1 MTDTEF
7 KTFVER
13 AETAPPEFKTIF
25 NDFWRDTEAHY
36 DFFADLQNT
45 NYEQMD
51 KIVFS
56 IQRFLNETEE
66 NVKSNKKDLMDTL
79 ALSAA
84 LQKEE
89 RAALIDAHAFVE
101 DWYANNDETLTHLKL
116 LVGAYILFASG
127 IDLKKNQYHQP
138 REKPF
143 LSIAEMRKRSTE
155 RMQDVLLSIAEKR
168 SWPWRTQAE
177 TSSPQVLYEMLP
189 NGDNEEQIDQIVASS
204 KPEGIRLPPSVA
216 PTAAAPS
223 PAEPRPLYRDLSAAP
238 SPPVMGSKPSLVAP
252 PAAAP
257 VRPPAAALSPLRMG
271 SKPSSPAQSAY
282 SSPLLESIRSST
294 RGTPLMDRNPRDVL
308 DEISKFLKCALALRK
323 HCKRNTGFYQI

>member
-7 KTFVER
+7 QTFVER

-25 NDFWRDTEAHY
+25 NDFWRDTVSHY

-45 NYEQMD
+45 NYEKMD
-51 KIVFS
+51 EIVFS
-56 IQRFLNETEE
+56 LQRFLNETE
-66 NVKSNKKDLMDTL
+66 NDVQRNKKVLMDTL
-79 ALSAA
+79 AVQQLGEA

-138 REKPF
+138 REKP
-143 LSIAEMRKRSTE
+143 LLTIDEMRKRSTE

-168 SWPWRTQAE
+168 SWPWRTQAKP
-177 TSSPQVLYEMLP
+177 SSPQVLYEMLP

-252 PAAAP
+252 PAAA
-257 VRPPAAALSPLRMG
+257 LSPLRMG